1 MIIHRQ
7 FFRVLA
13 LAMMVGVA
21 LRPALIA
28 QVVRDDPQRL
38 PSFVTTSS
46 QVANQT
52 PGATIAMPV
61 SGLRYEP

>member
-1 MIIHRQ
+1 
-7 FFRVLA
+7 
-13 LAMMVGVA
+13 MMVGVA
-21 LRPALIA
+21 PRLALLA
-28 QVVRDDPQRL
+28 QAVSDDPQRL